1 MTQYDE
7 TVDRQ
12 RQIIEAE
19 EWAKQTRTIHV
30 HSLQSMYYDN
40 RPEDTLDGKAVTDH
54 EYNDGVILR
63 YQQGKLI
70 HTFGERLKGAAL
82 LDAYSRS
89 GS

>member
-7 TVDRQ
+7 TVETQ
-12 RQIIEAE
+12 RLIIEAE
-19 EWAKQTRTIHV
+19 KWAKQTRAIHV
-30 HSLQSMYYDN
+30 HSLQSMYYDD
-40 RPEDTLDGKAVTDH
+40 RPEDTLDGKAVTDY

-70 HTFGERLKGAAL
+70 HTFGERLKGTAL

-89 GS
+89 GR

>member
-7 TVDRQ
+7 TVETQ
-12 RQIIEAE
+12 RLIIEAE
-19 EWAKQTRTIHV
+19 KWAKQTRAIHV
-30 HSLQSMYYDN
+30 HSLQSMYYDD
-40 RPEDTLDGKAVTDH
+40 RPEDTLDGKAVTDY

-70 HTFGERLKGAAL
+70 HTFGERLKGVAL

-89 GS
+89 GR